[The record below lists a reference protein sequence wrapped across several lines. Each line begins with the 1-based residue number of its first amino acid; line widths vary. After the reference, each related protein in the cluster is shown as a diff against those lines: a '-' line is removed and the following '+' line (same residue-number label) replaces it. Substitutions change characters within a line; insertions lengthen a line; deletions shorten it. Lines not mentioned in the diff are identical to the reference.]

1 MNGEKR
7 FFVSF
12 SVHICMFVC
21 ACKYE
26 DDDDFR
32 EDDHDDHDSHDDGND
47 YGADDHVGHDDV
59 DQVLTCDLS
68 TRTPLETAGHQAQ
81 HKSTPVPKVI
91 MGVVIIIGE
100 QTVINVISTT
110 KITTNHM
117 LMKVTTKAPGQE

>member
-1 MNGEKR
+1 
-7 FFVSF
+7 
-12 SVHICMFVC
+12 MFVC

-47 YGADDHVGHDDV
+47 YGADGHVGHDDD

-68 TRTPLETAGHQAQ
+68 TRTLLETAGHQAQ
-81 HKSTPVPKVI
+81 HKSTPAPRVI
-91 MGVVIIIGE
+91 MGVVIIGE

-110 KITTNHM
+110 KITTNHII
-117 LMKVTTKAPGQE
+117 MKVTTKAPGQE

>member
-1 MNGEKR
+1 
-7 FFVSF
+7 
-12 SVHICMFVC
+12 MFVC

-59 DQVLTCDLS
+59 GHDYVGHDDVDQVLTCDLS

-81 HKSTPVPKVI
+81 HKSTQAPKVI
-91 MGVVIIIGE
+91 MGVVIIGE

-110 KITTNHM
+110 KITTNHIIV
-117 LMKVTTKAPGQE
+117 KVTTKAPGQE

>member
-1 MNGEKR
+1 
-7 FFVSF
+7 
-12 SVHICMFVC
+12 MFVC
-21 ACKYE
+21 VCRYE
-26 DDDDFR
+26 DDGDFR

-68 TRTPLETAGHQAQ
+68 TRTPLGTAGHQAQ
-81 HKSTPVPKVI
+81 HKSTPAPRVI

>member
-1 MNGEKR
+1 
-7 FFVSF
+7 
-12 SVHICMFVC
+12 MFVC

-26 DDDDFR
+26 DDYDFR

-47 YGADDHVGHDDV
+47 YCADDHVGHDDVGHDHVGHDDV

-68 TRTPLETAGHQAQ
+68 TKTPLETAGHQAQ
-81 HKSTPVPKVI
+81 HKSAPAPGVI

-117 LMKVTTKAPGQE
+117 IMKVTTKAPGQE